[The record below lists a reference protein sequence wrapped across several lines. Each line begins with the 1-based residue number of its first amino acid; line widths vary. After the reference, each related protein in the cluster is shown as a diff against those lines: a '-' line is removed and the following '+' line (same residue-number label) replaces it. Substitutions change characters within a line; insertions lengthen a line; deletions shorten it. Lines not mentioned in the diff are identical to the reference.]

1 MDKFNCLMQ
10 DFMEKYF
17 SNVYNLC
24 KRSYNWWQFDEAYR
38 GALCTIETQGVDI
51 QQFTYVY
58 LISLF
63 PEFIRIANEGLG
75 AFSNE
80 IHDEKEREIIFFIH
94 SFVTIIAEKLLL
106 YGQAKL
112 IVDLISEADR
122 TALTAF
128 AVSRA
133 LVKTKQFFP
142 NSKQLDYTLQDC
154 IIPNTPALH
163 RKIDE
168 TRFSHENRSRSKP
181 QNHREHR
188 EYLES
193 HDTINTNATTDL
205 LKTLNKNDQPNGSD
219 HGDGRGCRDEIV
231 TPNKDLSSFFSKKK
245 ETDPELPKLKAVML
259 RQPGLGII
267 DHGNDNGESVFSV
280 DITPDDSISCVGN
293 KKKR

>member
-1 MDKFNCLMQ
+1 MDKFNCVMQ

-38 GALCTIETQGVDI
+38 GALRTIETQGVDI

-58 LISLF
+58 MTSLF

-80 IHDEKEREIIFFIH
+80 NHDEKEREIIFFIH

-142 NSKQLDYTLQDC
+142 NSKQLDYKLQEC
-154 IIPNTPALH
+154 VIPNTPALH
-163 RKIDE
+163 RRIDE
-168 TRFSHENRSRSKP
+168 SRGSHETRSRSKT
-181 QNHREHR
+181 QNHREPH
-188 EYLES
+188 EYLEMR
-193 HDTINTNATTDL
+193 DTINKKATTDL
-205 LKTLNKNDQPNGSD
+205 LKPLHKGEQTDGSD
-219 HGDGRGCRDEIV
+219 RGDGRECRDEIV
-231 TPNKDLSSFFSKKK
+231 TSNKDLSSFFSKKK
-245 ETDPELPKLKAVML
+245 ETDPELPKLKAGML

-267 DHGNDNGESVFSV
+267 DHDNDNGESVFSV